1 MVAFHFFFLQFYRT
15 KAHVL
20 LASSGEKKL
29 FLVFQLKMICI
40 INLLVIHIKHIAIAQ
55 SAVANSTVFD
65 YDESD

>member
-1 MVAFHFFFLQFYRT
+1 MIAFLFFFFYNSIEP
-15 KAHVL
+15 HVL

-40 INLLVIHIKHIAIAQ
+40 INLLIIHIKHIAIAQ